1 LNICKGNQYKFST
14 YNIELNISKLKAV
27 LLLKIFKMDE
37 IIKYFPN
44 LSDNQI
50 EQFQKLDFLYH
61 DWNEKINVIS
71 RKDIDSLYTKHILH
85 SLAIAKVNKF
95 EPGTYVLDVGTGG
108 GFPGIPLAILFPETR
123 FYLIDVIAK
132 KIKVVKAVAEAL
144 ELKNVKAEQIRAEN
158 VKGDFDF
165 IVSRAVTNMPDFVS
179 WIKTKIKKQN
189 KHELK
194 NGILY
199 LKGGDL
205 TEELK
210 DFPKATEYNIS
221 DFFEDEF
228 FETKKVV
235 HLPLKF
241 VV

>member
-1 LNICKGNQYKFST
+1 MEEI
-14 YNIELNISKLKAV
+14 LKQ
-27 LLLKIFKMDE
+27 
-37 IIKYFPN
+37 FPN
-44 LSDNQI
+44 LSDSQK
-50 EQFQKLDFLYH
+50 EQFQKLEELYH
-61 DWNEKINVIS
+61 EWNAKINVIS
-71 RKDIDSLYTKHILH
+71 RKDIDELYTKHVLH
-85 SLAIAKVNKF
+85 SLAIAKVQSF
-95 EPGTYVLDVGTGG
+95 EPGTFVLDVGTGG

-132 KIKVVKAVAEAL
+132 KIKVVQAVADGIG
-144 ELKNVKAEQIRAEN
+144 LKNVKAEQMRAEN

-179 WIKTKIKKQN
+179 WIKDKIKKQN

-221 DFFEDEF
+221 EFFKDEF

-241 VV
+241 KP

>member
-1 LNICKGNQYKFST
+1 MN
-14 YNIELNISKLKAV
+14 
-27 LLLKIFKMDE
+27 E
-37 IIKYFPN
+37 ILKYFPD
-44 LSDNQI
+44 LTDAQK

-71 RKDIDSLYTKHILH
+71 RKDIDALYTKHILH
-85 SLAIAKVNKF
+85 SLGIAKIIKF

-132 KIKVVKAVAEAL
+132 KIKVVQGVVDAL
-144 ELKNVKAEQIRAEN
+144 DLKNVKAEQLRAEN

-179 WIKTKIKKQN
+179 WIKDKIKKKH

-210 DFPKATEYNIS
+210 DFPKATEYNLA
-221 DFFEDEF
+221 DFFKDEF

-241 VV
+241 TV

>member
-1 LNICKGNQYKFST
+1 M
-14 YNIELNISKLKAV
+14 E
-27 LLLKIFKMDE
+27 E
-37 IIKYFPN
+37 IIIQFPN
-44 LSDNQI
+44 LTENQLL
-50 EQFQKLDFLYH
+50 QFQELEALYQ
-61 DWNEKINVIS
+61 DWNAKINVIS
-71 RKDIDSLYTKHILH
+71 RKDIDELYTKHVLH
-85 SLAIAKVNKF
+85 SLAIAKIQPF
-95 EPGTYVLDVGTGG
+95 EPGTYILDVGTGG

-132 KIKVVKAVAEAL
+132 KIKVVQAVAEGL
-144 ELKNVKAEQIRAEN
+144 GLKNVKAEQMRAEN
-158 VKGDFDF
+158 VKGDYDF

-179 WIKTKIKKQN
+179 WIKDKIKKQN

-210 DFPKATEYNIS
+210 DFPNATEYNIAE
-221 DFFEDEF
+221 FFSNEF

-241 VV
+241 KA

>member
-1 LNICKGNQYKFST
+1 M
-14 YNIELNISKLKAV
+14 
-27 LLLKIFKMDE
+27 MDE
-37 IIKYFPN
+37 ILKYFPN
-44 LSDNQI
+44 LTDLQK

-71 RKDIDSLYTKHILH
+71 RKDIDALYTKHILH
-85 SLAIAKVNKF
+85 SLGIAKIVKF

-123 FYLIDVIAK
+123 FFLIDIIAK
-132 KIKVVKAVAEAL
+132 KIKVVQAVAEAL
-144 ELKNVKAEQIRAEN
+144 ELKNVKVEQLRAEL

-179 WIKTKIKKQN
+179 WVRTKIKKQS

-210 DFPKATEYNIS
+210 DFPKATEYNLA

>member
-1 LNICKGNQYKFST
+1 M
-14 YNIELNISKLKAV
+14 E
-27 LLLKIFKMDE
+27 E
-37 IIKYFPN
+37 IIRQFPN
-44 LSDNQI
+44 LTENQI
-50 EQFQKLDFLYH
+50 QQFQKLEALYN
-61 DWNEKINVIS
+61 DWNAKINVIS
-71 RKDIDSLYTKHILH
+71 RKDIDELYTKHVLH
-85 SLAIAKVNKF
+85 SMAIAKIQPF
-95 EPGTYVLDVGTGG
+95 EPGAYVLDVGTGG

-132 KIKVVKAVAEAL
+132 KIKVVQAVVDAL
-144 ELKNVKAEQIRAEN
+144 GLKNVKTEQLRAEN
-158 VKGDFDF
+158 AKGDYDF
-165 IVSRAVTNMPDFVS
+165 IISRAVTNMPDFVS
-179 WIKTKIKKQN
+179 WIKDKIKKQN

-210 DFPKATEYNIS
+210 DFPKAAEYKIAE
-221 DFFEDEF
+221 FFKEEF

-241 VV
+241 KA

>member
-1 LNICKGNQYKFST
+1 MEEILRQFP
-14 YNIELNISKLKAV
+14 ELTAI
-27 LLLKIFKMDE
+27 
-37 IIKYFPN
+37 
-44 LSDNQI
+44 QI
-50 EQFQKLDFLYH
+50 EQFQKLSALYH
-61 DWNEKINVIS
+61 DWNAKINVIS
-71 RKDIDSLYTKHILH
+71 RKDIDELYVKHVFH
-85 SLAIAKVNKF
+85 SLAIAKVIKF

-123 FYLIDVIAK
+123 FYLIDVILK
-132 KIKVVKAVAEAL
+132 KIKVVQAVAEAIG
-144 ELKNVKAEQIRAEN
+144 LKNVKAEQIRAEN

-179 WIKTKIKKQN
+179 WIKDKIKKQQ

-210 DFPKATEYNIS
+210 DFPQAVEYNIA
-221 DFFEDEF
+221 DFFDGEF

-241 VV
+241 KA

>member
-1 LNICKGNQYKFST
+1 MEEI
-14 YNIELNISKLKAV
+14 LKQ
-27 LLLKIFKMDE
+27 
-37 IIKYFPN
+37 FPD
-44 LSDNQI
+44 LTENQI
-50 EQFQKLDFLYH
+50 LQFQKLETLYQ
-61 DWNEKINVIS
+61 DWNSKINVIS
-71 RKDIDSLYTKHILH
+71 RKDIDELYTKHVLH
-85 SLAIAKVNKF
+85 SLAIAKIQPF
-95 EPGTYVLDVGTGG
+95 EAGAYILDVGTGG

-132 KIKVVKAVAEAL
+132 KIKVVQAVVDGL
-144 ELKNVKAEQIRAEN
+144 GLKNVKAEQMRAEN
-158 VKGDFDF
+158 VKGDYDF

-179 WIKTKIKKQN
+179 WIKDKIKKQN
-189 KHELK
+189 KHKLT

-205 TEELK
+205 TVELK

-221 DFFEDEF
+221 EFYKDEF

-241 VV
+241 KA